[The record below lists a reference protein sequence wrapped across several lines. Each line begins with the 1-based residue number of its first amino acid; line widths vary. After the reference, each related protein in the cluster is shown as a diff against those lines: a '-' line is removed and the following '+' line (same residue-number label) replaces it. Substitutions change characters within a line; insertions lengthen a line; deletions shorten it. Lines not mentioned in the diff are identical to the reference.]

1 MNSLCSSIYFRKN
14 CYTNLISYFCY
25 QKQSTYT
32 DYIDNVKSTF
42 ASAANGAISAMK
54 TAMSKAK
61 SVVNGVSPSTYTSPI
76 NSAIT

>member
-1 MNSLCSSIYFRKN
+1 
-14 CYTNLISYFCY
+14 
-25 QKQSTYT
+25 
-32 DYIDNVKSTF
+32 VKSTF